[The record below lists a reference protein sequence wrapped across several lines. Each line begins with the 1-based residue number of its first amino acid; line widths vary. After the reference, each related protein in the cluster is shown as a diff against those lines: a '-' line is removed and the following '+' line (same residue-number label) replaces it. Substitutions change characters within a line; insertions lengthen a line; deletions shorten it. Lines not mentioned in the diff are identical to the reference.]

1 MMDKYKK
8 FFKTDN
14 FAASNGIMLTECK
27 PGYAKAQV
35 TIEERHLNGAK
46 IVHGGLYFTLADFA
60 LAAAVNSYGVVT
72 LSINASMTFFNK
84 SNSGIVTAEAK
95 EISRSNRLSTCDINV
110 YDESGLLLANFK
122 GQAYI
127 TKATIEF

>member
-1 MMDKYKK
+1 MNKYKE

-14 FAASNGIMLTECK
+14 FAAANGIVLTECR

-35 TIEERHLNGAK
+35 TIDERHLNGARV
-46 IVHGGLYFTLADFA
+46 VHGGLYFTLADFA
-60 LAAAVNSYGVVT
+60 FAAAVNSYGLVS
-72 LSINASMTFFNK
+72 LSINASASFFNK
-84 SNSGIVTAEAK
+84 SDSGVITAEAR

-110 YDESGLLLANFK
+110 HDQAGLLLANFK